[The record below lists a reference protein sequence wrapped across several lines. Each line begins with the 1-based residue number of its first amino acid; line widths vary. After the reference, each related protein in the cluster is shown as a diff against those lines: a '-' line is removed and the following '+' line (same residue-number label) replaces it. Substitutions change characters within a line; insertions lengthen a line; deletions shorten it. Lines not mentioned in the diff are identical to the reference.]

1 MDNEIVLSAKELYY
15 LGKLMQARNIDYSYI
30 AAMDDVGKNYSVF
43 ESESEKSLSDK
54 GCIEEDFA
62 GEKEVNPVLEC
73 LLEPVFFGEREVSVN
88 VCTVGEEPVLN
99 RSNFHFFED
108 NITAV
113 DLSDDTLKLTAA
125 DDGMIRK
132 FVHGILPENY
142 SVECRKDVKV
152 EKEMIT
158 RLIIVKSATVG
169 KGSVIRKYIEADG
182 TLFGESD
189 SGLESMT
196 KEMFVDEVY
205 SLFKGGN

>member
-1 MDNEIVLSAKELYY
+1 
-15 LGKLMQARNIDYSYI
+15 
-30 AAMDDVGKNYSVF
+30 
-43 ESESEKSLSDK
+43 
-54 GCIEEDFA
+54 
-62 GEKEVNPVLEC
+62 
-73 LLEPVFFGEREVSVN
+73 
-88 VCTVGEEPVLN
+88 
-99 RSNFHFFED
+99 
-108 NITAV
+108 
-113 DLSDDTLKLTAA
+113 
-125 DDGMIRK
+125 MIRK

-169 KGSVIRKYIEADG
+169 RGSIIRKYIEADG
-182 TLFGESD
+182 IVFGESD

>member
-15 LGKLMQARNIDYSYI
+15 LGKLMQARYIDYSYI
-30 AAMDDVGKNYSVF
+30 ATMDDVGKNYSVF

-99 RSNFHFFED
+99 RLNFHFFED

-132 FVHGILPENY
+132 SVHGILPENY

-182 TLFGESD
+182 IVFGESD
-189 SGLESMT
+189 SGIESMT

>member
-15 LGKLMQARNIDYSYI
+15 LGKLMQARYIDYSYI

-62 GEKEVNPVLEC
+62 GENPVLEC

-113 DLSDDTLKLTAA
+113 DLSDDILKLTAA

-142 SVECRKDVKV
+142 SGECRKDVTV

-189 SGLESMT
+189 SGLESIT

-205 SLFKGGN
+205 GLFKGGN

>member
-15 LGKLMQARNIDYSYI
+15 LGKLMQARYIDYSYI

-113 DLSDDTLKLTAA
+113 DLSDDILKLTTA

-142 SVECRKDVKV
+142 SGECRKDVTV
-152 EKEMIT
+152 EKEMI
-158 RLIIVKSATVG
+158 R
-169 KGSVIRKYIEADG
+169 
-182 TLFGESD
+182 
-189 SGLESMT
+189 
-196 KEMFVDEVY
+196 
-205 SLFKGGN
+205 

>member
-15 LGKLMQARNIDYSYI
+15 LGKLMQARYIDYSYI
-30 AAMDDVGKNYSVF
+30 AAMDDVGKNYSVV

-113 DLSDDTLKLTAA
+113 DLSDDTLRLTAA

-142 SVECRKDVKV
+142 SVECRNDVKV

-169 KGSVIRKYIEADG
+169 KGSVIKKYIEADG

-189 SGLESMT
+189 SGLESIT

-205 SLFKGGN
+205 GLFKGGN

>member
-15 LGKLMQARNIDYSYI
+15 LGKLMQARYIDYSYI

-43 ESESEKSLSDK
+43 ESESEKSLS
-54 GCIEEDFA
+54 
-62 GEKEVNPVLEC
+62 EKEVNPVLEC

-142 SVECRKDVKV
+142 SVECRKDIKV

-158 RLIIVKSATVG
+158 RLIIVKSATIG

-182 TLFGESD
+182 IVFGESD

-196 KEMFVDEVY
+196 KEMFVDEVS

>member
-15 LGKLMQARNIDYSYI
+15 LGKLMQARYIDYSYI
-30 AAMDDVGKNYSVF
+30 VAMDDVGKNYSVF

-113 DLSDDTLKLTAA
+113 DLSDDTLRLTTA

-132 FVHGILPENY
+132 FINGILPENY
-142 SVECRKDVKV
+142 SGECRKDVKV

-182 TLFGESD
+182 IVFGESG

-205 SLFKGGN
+205 GLFKGGN